1 MKFVGLTC
9 ACIHACVV
17 VSLSAQQPV
26 APPADSG
33 FLLSTSD
40 PHRSPS
46 PFIGNGRL
54 GVVIP
59 ALGIGATQSFKAGLY
74 EHGPGDVPRIVA
86 VPAWNAISVFDG
98 QAWIEARPARDSSV
112 RAYRQV
118 VDMRTGTAR
127 TSYEWENRGRRTAL
141 RVETF
146 VSRAAP
152 HLTAIRL
159 DVTPQQA
166 GRLRVRFGLVG
177 WPPPR
182 RLALATLAQA
192 ERTWKPADIWYPGH
206 MVVSSRESQRE
217 TWGARLSMSSTPA
230 GRTSNLAQ
238 AAAISWA
245 MDLKNPT
252 TTTTASG
259 DTALVEIAFDAAPGR
274 TYTFSQLTS
283 TVSSQEAQR
292 PLVQADRELA
302 AARSRGF
309 ERLATDN
316 ARA

>member
-1 MKFVGLTC
+1 MNRPAVF
-9 ACIHACVV
+9 ACG
-17 VSLSAQQPV
+17 AQAISVFCLAAQS
-26 APPADSG
+26 PPAASVDSA
-33 FLLSTSD
+33 FFLSTTD
-40 PHRSPS
+40 VTRTPS

-59 ALGIGATQSFKAGLY
+59 ALGIGATHSFKAGLY
-74 EHGPGDVPRIVA
+74 EQGPGDVPRIVA
-86 VPAWNAISVFDG
+86 VPAWNAVSVFDG

-118 VDMRTGTAR
+118 VDMRTGTAH
-127 TSYEWENRGRRTAL
+127 TAYQWENQGRRTAV
-141 RVETF
+141 RIETF

-152 HLTAIRL
+152 HLTAIQL

-182 RLALATLAQA
+182 RLALATLARA
-192 ERTWKPADIWYPGH
+192 ERSWKPADIWYPGY
-206 MVVSSRESQRE
+206 MVVRSRESKRE

-230 GRTSNLAQ
+230 GRTSSLAQ
-238 AAAISWA
+238 AAAINWA
-245 MDLKNPT
+245 MDLNKPT

-274 TYTFSQLTS
+274 TYTFSQLAS
-283 TVSSQEAQR
+283 MVSSQEAQR
-292 PLVQADRELA
+292 PLEQAEP
-302 AARSRGF
+302 
-309 ERLATDN
+309 
-316 ARA
+316 RAGGCPLTRI